1 MKVLF
6 LTYDLPYP
14 LNSGGKIRAYYLIKH
29 LSKEHKITLFS
40 YYREEEQKKYLKEI
54 KKYCQ
59 EIYLFKRKKPWAW
72 RNFGISILKKLP
84 FVSAVYYSR
93 ELEKKLVSKL
103 ASEKYDLVHFESFYP
118 ALYLPLVKK
127 MGARTIMGNEN
138 VEWRVY
144 EKYASHQFFLLKWF
158 LKLEIKRM
166 RAYEEYLWHLADINI
181 APSRNDASQIE
192 NVTKKECFVV
202 PNGVDLDSIKFF
214 QKNPDSQTI
223 IFIGTMIYQQNNDA
237 VKYFLEEI
245 YPKIKNKN
253 PSVKF
258 ILISW
263 YKPAWLDKFLADGSI
278 EFIQDKNT
286 PAYEFLK
293 KADVLVAPIRIGGGT
308 RIKIL
313 EAMAAG
319 VPVVSTKIGIEGIDA
334 KTGDGVIITNSTE
347 DFVQKTVELLRNK
360 EIREKIDF
368 AGRKLVEK
376 FYDWEK
382 IAKKLSK
389 IYEKN

>member
-1 MKVLF
+1 MKILF

-29 LSKEHKITLFS
+29 LSKKHKITLFS
-40 YYREEEQKKYLKEI
+40 YYREEEQKKYIKEI

-59 EIYLFKRKKPWAW
+59 EIFLFKRQEPWRL
-72 RNFGISILKKLP
+72 RNFVISILKNLP
-84 FVSAVYYSR
+84 FVSAVYYSK
-93 ELEKKLVSKL
+93 ELEAKLRSKL
-103 ASEKYDLVHFESFYP
+103 TSEKYDLLHFESFYP

-127 MGARTIMGNEN
+127 VGVRTVMGNEN
-138 VEWRVY
+138 IEWQVY
-144 EKYASHQFFLLKWF
+144 EKYAFRRFFLIKWF
-158 LKLEIKRM
+158 LKLEIWRM
-166 RAYEEYLWHLADINI
+166 RFYEEYLWRLADINI
-181 APSRNDASQIE
+181 APSRNDAFQIE
-192 NVTKKECFVV
+192 KVTKRECFVV
-202 PNGVDLDSIKFF
+202 PNGVDLGSIKFF
-214 QKNPDSQTI
+214 QKKSGSPTI

-245 YPKIKNKN
+245 YPKIKSKI
-253 PSVKF
+253 SFLRF

-263 YKPAWLDKFLADGSI
+263 YKPEWLNKFLTDGSI

-293 KADVLVAPIRIGGGT
+293 SADVLVAPIRIGGGT

-319 VPVVSTKIGIEGIDA
+319 VPVVSTKMGVEGIDA
-334 KTGDGVIITNSTE
+334 KPGEGVIIADSTD
-347 DFVQKTVELLRNK
+347 DFIQRTVDLLGNK
-360 EIREKIDF
+360 KIREKIGL

-376 FYDWEK
+376 LYDWEK

-389 IYEKN
+389 IYEKT